1 MNVAAPTDMVQ
12 PDSFEFSAE
21 NLAKAKQI
29 IARYP
34 EGRQASAIMPLLD
47 MAQRQSG
54 WLPRAAIICVAE
66 MIGVAHIR
74 AYEVAT
80 FYTMYNLAPVGEHLV
95 QVCTTTPCWLRG
107 SADIVTAC
115 EKHLGIKLGETT
127 ADGRVTLR
135 EVECLGA
142 CVNAPLMQVGDDY
155 YEDLDGASTVK
166 ILEDLQAGRKP
177 KPGSQTG
184 RQTSAPAPGL
194 TTLKDSAPDSTK
206 DTA

>member
-1 MNVAAPTDMVQ
+1 MNVAAPTDFVQ

-54 WLPRAAIICVAE
+54 WLPRAAIIFVADMLE
-66 MIGVAHIR
+66 MAHIR
-74 AYEVAT
+74 AFEVAT

-107 SADIVTAC
+107 SADIVGAC
-115 EKHLGIKLGETT
+115 EKHLGIKTGETT
-127 ADGRVTLR
+127 ADGKVTLR

-155 YEDLDGASTVK
+155 YEDLDAASTVK
-166 ILEDLQAGRKP
+166 ILKELQAGGKP
-177 KPGSQTG
+177 KPGSQTQ
-184 RQTSAPAPGL
+184 RQTSAPASGL
-194 TTLKDSAPDSTK
+194 TTLKD
-206 DTA
+206 TA